1 MPVLIRS
8 LLPLFILTI
17 LTPLQASATPGANPL
32 RPLDCSSPLDTMESY
47 IESIDAITAY
57 LYGEHWNE
65 PSEKSVEKINVRIKA
80 LMRLIDTSSFPPALR
95 HKMATEALLHLAEV
109 IRRID
114 PVILLSAPD
123 ERPGEE
129 LPSYW
134 TVPDTEISIIRIEEG
149 ERAGEYVFS
158 AETAERSI
166 EYYELVE
173 HLPVYGQE
181 STWLNK
187 REYLTPSGWMLSSS
201 SIEAFPDWLK
211 RPYLGQGLWKIIV
224 LTIFIAFWVTLI
236 FFTVRICRMRDGEQE
251 LARYS
256 RKLCLPL
263 IMIFISWNMQFV
275 LFQLSLTSLFATGLA
290 FTTSVMF
297 YVGLAVLAMPLVMLF
312 VELIIRSPHI
322 APDCLDAHLL
332 RIGGRTAGLAI
343 AITFLFLLSEQIG
356 FPLYGVVAGVGIGG
370 LAVALA
376 ARQSLENYLAG
387 INLLSDRPMTIGDW
401 CKYQDGGQ
409 DTFGEVLSVGMRS
422 TRIRNSDSTVTSIPN
437 SKLANM
443 MITNLTARDGTYRF
457 KKSLRLQMDSSRN
470 RIDDVLDQIRIYLTE
485 FGPVKDKIPHVHL
498 ENIGP
503 DAINI
508 RVACNLDTTD
518 ESNHWIRFLNLQ
530 QEILMRISDIVEK
543 NGLQFAY
550 PTTIIKNIGEMNRPE
565 GPSTGI
571 SNAQHPLAD

>member
-1 MPVLIRS
+1 
-8 LLPLFILTI
+8 
-17 LTPLQASATPGANPL
+17 
-32 RPLDCSSPLDTMESY
+32 
-47 IESIDAITAY
+47 
-57 LYGEHWNE
+57 
-65 PSEKSVEKINVRIKA
+65 
-80 LMRLIDTSSFPPALR
+80 
-95 HKMATEALLHLAEV
+95 
-109 IRRID
+109 
-114 PVILLSAPD
+114 
-123 ERPGEE
+123 
-129 LPSYW
+129 
-134 TVPDTEISIIRIEEG
+134 
-149 ERAGEYVFS
+149 
-158 AETAERSI
+158 
-166 EYYELVE
+166 
-173 HLPVYGQE
+173 
-181 STWLNK
+181 
-187 REYLTPSGWMLSSS
+187 
-201 SIEAFPDWLK
+201 
-211 RPYLGQGLWKIIV
+211 
-224 LTIFIAFWVTLI
+224 
-236 FFTVRICRMRDGEQE
+236 
-251 LARYS
+251 
-256 RKLCLPL
+256 
-263 IMIFISWNMQFV
+263 MIFISWNMQSV

-356 FPLYGVVAGVGIGG
+356 FPLYGLVAGVGIGG

-470 RIDDVLDQIRIYLTE
+470 RIDDVLDQIRSYLTDL
-485 FGPVKDKIPHVHL
+485 GPVKDKIPHVHL

-550 PTTIIKNIGEMNRPE
+550 PTTIIKNIGEMNHPD
-565 GPSTGI
+565 GPSTYSSRG
-571 SNAQHPLAD
+571 QGPLVD

>member
-1 MPVLIRS
+1 MPVPIRS
-8 LLPLFILTI
+8 LLPILILTI
-17 LTPLQASATPGANPL
+17 LTPLQASETPGVNPL

-47 IESIDAITAY
+47 IESVDAITGY
-57 LYGEHWNE
+57 LYGEHWNN
-65 PSEKSVEKINVRIKA
+65 PSEETVDKINVRIKA

-95 HKMATEALLHLAEV
+95 QKMATEALLHLAEV

-114 PVILLSAPD
+114 PAILLSAPD
-123 ERPGEE
+123 QQPGEE
-129 LPSYW
+129 PPGYW
-134 TVPDTEISIIRIEEG
+134 TVPDTEISIIRVEDG
-149 ERAGEYVFS
+149 ERAGDYIFS
-158 AETAERSI
+158 AETAKRAI
-166 EYYELVE
+166 EYYGLVE
-173 HLPVYGQE
+173 HLPVYGQD

-211 RPYLGQGLWKIIV
+211 RSYLGQGLWKIIV
-224 LTIFIAFWVTLI
+224 LAIFIAFWVALI
-236 FFTVRICRMRDGEQE
+236 FFTVRVCRMRDGEQE

-263 IMIFISWNMQFV
+263 IMIFISWNMQIV

-322 APDCLDAHLL
+322 AHDCLDAHLL

-356 FPLYGVVAGVGIGG
+356 FPLYGLVAGVGIGG

-470 RIDDVLDQIRIYLTE
+470 RIDDVLDQIRSYLADL
-485 FGPVKDKIPHVHL
+485 GPVKDKIPHVHL

-508 RVACNLDTTD
+508 RVACNIDTND
-518 ESNHWIRFLNLQ
+518 ESNQWMRFLNLQ

-550 PTTIIKNIGEMNRPE
+550 PTTIIKNIGEMNHP
-565 GPSTGI
+565 GQSSTD
-571 SNAQHPLAD
+571 SSRA